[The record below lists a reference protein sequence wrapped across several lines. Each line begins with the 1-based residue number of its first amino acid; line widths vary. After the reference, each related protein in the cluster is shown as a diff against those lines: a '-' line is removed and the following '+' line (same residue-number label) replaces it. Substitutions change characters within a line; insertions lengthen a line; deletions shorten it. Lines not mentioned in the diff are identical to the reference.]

1 MLDLSKK
8 INVTLINTDVLIDK
22 YVPNLVTVPFQVTY
36 EYAQMIYDRT
46 SSPRLD
52 KVLKHWDRDN
62 WGSIEQRQRL
72 AYTILVEL
80 LAYQFASLVRWI
92 EMQDKLFKDFNFDC
106 FIEIGPSP
114 TLDWHGHT
122 NFAS

>member
-1 MLDLSKK
+1 M
-8 INVTLINTDVLIDK
+8 LIDK
-22 YVPNLVTVPFQVTY
+22 YVPNLVAVPFQVTY
-36 EYAQMIYDRT
+36 EYAQMIYDHT

-62 WGSIEQRQRL
+62 WGSIEQRQCL

-80 LAYQFASLVRWI
+80 LAYQFASPVRWI
-92 EMQDKLFKDFNFDC
+92 EIQDKLFKDFNFDC

-114 TLDWHGHT
+114 MLNGIATQTLKAKY
-122 NFAS
+122 ASQDDLQGQK